1 MSKNEGDISSKN
13 KVSIKYI
20 ENLFRLEKE
29 NNKVKHKV
37 LEDVKSLFDDKYD
50 YYKPLKTK
58 TSMTITQNLKVIVTD
73 IKICH

>member
-20 ENLFRLEKE
+20 ANLFRLEKE

-37 LEDVKSLFDDKYD
+37 LEDVKSLFEDKYD

-58 TSMTITQNLKVIVTD
+58 ASMTIT
-73 IKICH
+73 

>member
-13 KVSIKYI
+13 KVSIKHI
-20 ENLFRLEKE
+20 ANLFRLEKE

-37 LEDVKSLFDDKYD
+37 LEDVKSLFEDKYD

-58 TSMTITQNLKVIVTD
+58 ASMTVT
-73 IKICH
+73 

>member
-13 KVSIKYI
+13 KVSSKYI
-20 ENLFRLEKE
+20 ANLFRLEKE

-58 TSMTITQNLKVIVTD
+58 ASMTIT
-73 IKICH
+73 

>member
-20 ENLFRLEKE
+20 ANLFRLEKE

-37 LEDVKSLFDDKYD
+37 LEDVKSLFGF
-50 YYKPLKTK
+50 
-58 TSMTITQNLKVIVTD
+58 
-73 IKICH
+73 

>member
-20 ENLFRLEKE
+20 ANLFRLEKE

-37 LEDVKSLFDDKYD
+37 LEDVKSLFDFWR
-50 YYKPLKTK
+50 
-58 TSMTITQNLKVIVTD
+58 
-73 IKICH
+73 